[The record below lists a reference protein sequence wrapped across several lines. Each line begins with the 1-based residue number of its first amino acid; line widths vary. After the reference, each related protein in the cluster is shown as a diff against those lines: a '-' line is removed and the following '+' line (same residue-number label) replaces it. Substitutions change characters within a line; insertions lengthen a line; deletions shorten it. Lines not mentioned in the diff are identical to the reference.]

1 MKHTRALI
9 YLAATLITVAIFL
22 TVGMYTAR
30 LIDAIYGTHM
40 VRVSRYH
47 VTILVRPSRSKI

>member
-9 YLAATLITVAIFL
+9 YLAATLITIGMFL
-22 TVGMYTAR
+22 TVGMYCAR
-30 LIDAIYGTHM
+30 LIDAIYGTHI

-47 VTILVRPSRSKI
+47 ITRLL